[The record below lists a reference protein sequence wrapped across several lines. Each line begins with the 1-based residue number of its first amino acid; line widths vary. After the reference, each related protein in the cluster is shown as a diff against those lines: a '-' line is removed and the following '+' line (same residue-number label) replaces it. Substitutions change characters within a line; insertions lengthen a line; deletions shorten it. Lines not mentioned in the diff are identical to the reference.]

1 MATESKHIIR
11 SLIFDISV
19 PTQEEAIAMQ
29 SRLSTFAEQ
38 VVPAILTEAI
48 APYDRADTVI
58 YIERLEIDL
67 GTLQLD
73 NLEFHFREQLI
84 EKLAKCLPESLGNFN
99 NLSVAIAQSPQTVCL
114 MEQWQ
119 HFLIHGNLP
128 WNADREAFQDID
140 SMVITWIDTERP
152 IFTKLIQQIIPI
164 AHARQRFIFNLQ
176 EDTLFRILN
185 TYLSIEIAD
194 LQILKSVIN
203 WLSEYRQRFAI
214 TVNQKQL
221 IFEIPLLQ
229 IAALETIK
237 IEILFKKWLEKKLNP
252 HRFYSR
258 EHWMNFW
265 KLITA
270 ELPISYPKE
279 SIFLKMIL
287 VKHMEA
293 IAPQILQTSPESNIA
308 DSIDKKES
316 QAVGTSFVD
325 TGELNT
331 VEIDTFDLITSEN
344 RQTFSPKTYQTET
357 TWFIH
362 NSGLVLLYPYLKR
375 YLEKLNLVKDNQ
387 FVSITHQLQAIHE
400 LEFLVR
406 GHQPYREY
414 DLVLNKVLCGV
425 PLSEP
430 IDIDF
435 QNENFAETEAEQLLQ
450 SAIRNWT
457 IIKNTSVDGFRRSF
471 LMREGKLIQK
481 ENSWTLI
488 CDRKGYDVLLERL
501 PYPIY
506 VVKLTWMDR
515 PLYVEW

>member
-19 PTQEEAIAMQ
+19 PTQEEAIAIQ
-29 SRLSTFAEQ
+29 SHLSTFAEK
-38 VVPAILTEAI
+38 VVPAILTQAI
-48 APYDRADTVI
+48 APYDHTDTVI
-58 YIERLEIDL
+58 YIERLELDL

-73 NLEFHFREQLI
+73 NLELQFRNQLT
-84 EKLAKCLPESLGNFN
+84 ENLAKYLPETLGNFN
-99 NLSVAIAQSPQTVCL
+99 NLSVAIAQRPQTVCL

-119 HFLIHGNLP
+119 HFLIYGNLP

-140 SMVITWIDTERP
+140 SMVIAWIDTERP

-164 AHARQRFIFNLQ
+164 VHARQRLIFNLQ
-176 EDTLFRILN
+176 EDTLIKILN
-185 TYLSIEIAD
+185 TYLSINITD
-194 LQILKSVIN
+194 WQILKSVLN
-203 WLSEYRQRFAI
+203 WLSEYLRKLEIKVHQKEFVFELFLMQIPAVEPI
-214 TVNQKQL
+214 T
-221 IFEIPLLQ
+221 
-229 IAALETIK
+229 
-237 IEILFKKWLEKKLNP
+237 IEVLFQKWLEKELHP

-258 EHWMNFW
+258 ENWIAFW
-265 KLITA
+265 QSVTA
-270 ELPISYPKE
+270 EIPISYPRE
-279 SIFLKMIL
+279 SIFLKSIL
-287 VKHMEA
+287 VRHMEA
-293 IAPQILQTSPESNIA
+293 IAPQIMQTSSESNLA
-308 DSIDKKES
+308 DSLDKKES
-316 QAVGTSFVD
+316 QTVGKNFVN
-325 TGELNT
+325 TAELKT
-331 VEIDTFDLITSEN
+331 FEIDPFDLKTNEN
-344 RQTFSPKTYQTET
+344 RQTFSPSTYEN
-357 TWFIH
+357 TWFIQ

-375 YLEKLNLVKDNQ
+375 YLETLNLVQDNQ

-414 DLVLNKVLCGV
+414 DLVLNKVLCGI
-425 PLSEP
+425 PLSKP
-430 IDIDF
+430 IDMEF
-435 QNENFAETEAEQLLQ
+435 PSKNFAETEAEQLLQ